1 MLIHKLISVT
11 KGYNAR
17 IEDDMDISM
26 VGIDYNKASI
36 EHREKFA
43 FTQLKAAAMAKQIIE
58 KYKIKGCIILSTC
71 NRTELWFS
79 GLSSSPFQ
87 VFLKEKEIEPDP
99 YKEYF
104 VERYGDEAVSYL
116 FQLACGMHSQ
126 IFGEDQILSQ
136 VKDALTSA
144 RENHHI
150 DTALETLFRL
160 AITASKKVKTE
171 VTLTTKDNSVP
182 GRIISLLKNQFGSL
196 ADKRCL
202 VIGNGEI
209 GRLMVQL
216 LLANECQ
223 VTMTLRQYKSKE
235 VKCKEVRS
243 KEAKCKEVRSKEV
256 KSIEVKSKEVIIPQG
271 CNGISYDSRYDVL
284 NDMDFIFSA
293 TLSPHYTIQFDE
305 FINNITDRIYY
316 FYDLAIPRD
325 IDPKLKELRQ
335 VRVYD
340 MDSLGIETSCNKEE
354 LVKAKIILDKYK
366 KEFTDWYYERDYIPM
381 IQKIGTA
388 TGEIADAKLT
398 KEYKKIDIPKDEK
411 EQLRNSIQSAT
422 QKSVEKL
429 IFAAKEHMDIFQWTS
444 FIQACN
450 QAIEELE

>member
-1 MLIHKLISVT
+1 
-11 KGYNAR
+11 
-17 IEDDMDISM
+17 MDISM
-26 VGIDYNKASI
+26 VGIDYNKATI

-43 FTQLKAAAMAKQIIE
+43 LTQLKAAAMAKQIME

-87 VFLKEKEIEPDP
+87 VFLEEKGMDPDP
-99 YKEYF
+99 YKEFF

-116 FQLACGMHSQ
+116 FELACGMHSQ
-126 IFGEDQILSQ
+126 IYGEDQILSQ
-136 VKDALTSA
+136 VKVALSSA

-171 VTLTTKDNSVP
+171 VTLSTKDNSVP
-182 GRIISLLKNQFGSL
+182 GRVITLLKNQFISL
-196 ADKRCL
+196 RDKRCL

-209 GRLMVQL
+209 GRLMAQL

-235 VKCKEVRS
+235 VKSKEEKGKEVL
-243 KEAKCKEVRSKEV
+243 
-256 KSIEVKSKEVIIPQG
+256 IPQG
-271 CNGISYDSRYDVL
+271 CKAISYDSRYKVL
-284 NDMDFIFSA
+284 NDMDFIISA
-293 TLSPHYTIQFDE
+293 TLSPHYTIQFDA
-305 FINNITDRIYY
+305 FINKIADRTYY

-325 IDPKLKELRQ
+325 IDPKLKEFSQ

-340 MDSLGIETSCNKEE
+340 MDSLGIEISCNKDE
-354 LVKAKIILDKYK
+354 LVKAKVILNKYK

-381 IQKIGTA
+381 IQKIGMVS
-388 TGEIADAKLT
+388 GEIADAKLT
-398 KEYKKIDIPKDEK
+398 KEYKKMDIPKNEK
-411 EQLRNSIQSAT
+411 EQLRNNIQSAT

>member
-1 MLIHKLISVT
+1 
-11 KGYNAR
+11 
-17 IEDDMDISM
+17 MDISM

-43 FTQLKAAAMAKQIIE
+43 LTQLKAAAMAKQIIE
-58 KYKIKGCIILSTC
+58 KYKIKGCVIVSTC

-87 VFLKEKEIEPDP
+87 VFLKEKGMEPDP

-116 FQLACGMHSQ
+116 FELACGMHSQ

-182 GRIISLLKNQFGSL
+182 GRIILLLKNQFGSL
-196 ADKRCL
+196 ADKKCL

-209 GRLMVQL
+209 GRLMAQL
-216 LLANECQ
+216 LLVNGCQ

-235 VKCKEVRS
+235 V
-243 KEAKCKEVRSKEV
+243 
-256 KSIEVKSKEVIIPQG
+256 IIPQG
-271 CNGISYDSRYDVL
+271 CNAISYDSRYDVL

-305 FINNITDRIYY
+305 FRNNITDRTYY

-325 IDPKLKELRQ
+325 IDPKLKELSQ

-411 EQLRNSIQSAT
+411 EQLRNNIQSAT